1 MDFSQPRPPL
11 HDAIIHKR
19 YEEAL
24 SLLEEGSVDVN
35 ELDFVHNMAIVY
47 LLRRLR
53 HHKGFTNYIYEMEI
67 YRKMFQ
73 YPIHL
78 DKISE
83 SEKTVRYYIIETKL
97 FQLYKILFDHHRWVC
112 EDLSTAIRC
121 ENKEV
126 FMLLFDEFQ
135 KRGIS
140 FDEENEDELK
150 PLDVSVHCNDVFYC
164 QQLAKLCD
172 PHSLRLASFRA
183 EMGQMNEY
191 LSVLKQVMLKY
202 NIQEVGHH
210 KIVWQD
216 QKKEEEEGEEGE
228 EEGEEEEEEGEHT
241 KEANAEPYQ
250 DLYQEKIE
258 PSVIEWYE

>member
-24 SLLEEGSVDVN
+24 SLLEQGSADVN
-35 ELDFVHNMAIVY
+35 ELDFVHNMAIIY

-53 HHKGFTNYIYEMEI
+53 HYKGFTHYVYEMEI

-73 YPIHL
+73 YPINL
-78 DKISE
+78 DKTSE
-83 SEKTVRYYIIETKL
+83 SDKTVRYYIIETQL
-97 FQLYKILFDHHRWVC
+97 FQLYKILFDHHRWIC

-126 FMLLFDEFQ
+126 FMLLFDAFQ

-150 PLDVSVHCNDVFYC
+150 PLDVSIHCNDVFYC
-164 QQLAKLCD
+164 QQLAELCD
-172 PHSLRLASFRA
+172 QHSLRLASFRA
-183 EMGQMNEY
+183 EMCQSPEH
-191 LSVLKQVMLKY
+191 LAIIKQVMLKY
-202 NIQEVGHH
+202 NIEDVRCSNFLGQ
-210 KIVWQD
+210 
-216 QKKEEEEGEEGE
+216 GEEQE
-228 EEGEEEEEEGEHT
+228 QE
-241 KEANAEPYQ
+241 
-250 DLYQEKIE
+250 QEKIE
-258 PSVIEWYE
+258 PSITEWYD

>member
-11 HDAIIHKR
+11 HDAIINKR

-24 SLLEEGSVDVN
+24 LLLEEGNLDVN

-53 HHKGFTNYIYEMEI
+53 HHKGFTNYLYEMEI

-73 YPIHL
+73 YPIDL
-78 DKISE
+78 NMTSGSDKKI
-83 SEKTVRYYIIETKL
+83 RYYIIETKL
-97 FQLYKILFDHHRWVC
+97 FELYKVLFDHHRWIC
-112 EDLSTAIRC
+112 EDLSTAIQC

-135 KRGIS
+135 TRGIS

-150 PLDVSVHCNDVFYC
+150 PLDVSVHCKDVFYC
-164 QQLAKLCD
+164 QQLVEQCD
-172 PHSLRLASFRA
+172 PRSLRFASFRA
-183 EMGQMNEY
+183 EIGQMHEH
-191 LSVLKQVMLKY
+191 LLVLKQAMLKY

-210 KIVWQD
+210 TIVGQD
-216 QKKEEEEGEEGE
+216 QKKEEA
-228 EEGEEEEEEGEHT
+228 
-241 KEANAEPYQ
+241 EAEADVEAEVEA
-250 DLYQEKIE
+250 DVEAYQEKIE
-258 PSVIEWYE
+258 PSIIEWYD